1 MTTALRA
8 GDSTGLV
15 RVGVVGTT
23 PYAESHIAAAAAHP
37 RAVLAGIAG
46 RDAGRATEVANR
58 HGAGAA
64 FTGWQSMIDSGAID
78 AVMIVAPDAL
88 HEPIAIAALARGLHV
103 LCEKPLARTSVEA
116 GRMVQAADGSGLVT
130 MSYFALRNT
139 PHHRYLAELV
149 RKGTIGTVRSAAFS
163 LAHGFFRSGDYNWR
177 FDASRGGGVLAD
189 LGCYLFDLAR
199 WYVGDVVSVTA
210 HGARHVARPHP
221 DGVEYTAAPDTTLG
235 ALTFENGAHA
245 TYEASVVSTIGPGH
259 QRNTVQLQGEHGRLE
274 LDHTFARAELRLIR
288 ADSLE
293 IEVIAVP
300 ADFPA
305 PSGDADFIDAILA
318 GRPVTPSFVDGWR
331 VQQVVEA
338 AEQAMWN
345 KTWTDTSTAPHRGAG
360 S

>member
-8 GDSTGLV
+8 GHSTGLV
-15 RVGVVGTT
+15 RIGVVGTT
-23 PYAESHIAAAAAHP
+23 PYAESHIAEVAAHP

-46 RDAGRATEVANR
+46 RDAGRAVEAANR

-64 FTGWQSMIDSGAID
+64 FTGWQSMLDSGAID
-78 AVMIVAPDAL
+78 AVVIVAPDAL
-88 HEPIAIAALARGLHV
+88 HEPIATAALARGLHV
-103 LCEKPLARTSVEA
+103 LCEKPLARTSAEA
-116 GRMVQAADGSGLVT
+116 RRMVQAADGSGLVT

-163 LAHGFFRSGDYNWR
+163 LAHGFFRSEDYNWR

-199 WYVGDVVSVTA
+199 WYVGEVVSVTA
-210 HGARHVARPHP
+210 HGAHHVARPHP
-221 DGVEYTAAPDTTLG
+221 DGVEYAAAPDTALG
-235 ALTFENGAHA
+235 ALTFQNGAHA
-245 TYEASVVSTIGPGH
+245 TFEASVISTIGPGY

-274 LDHTFARAELRLIR
+274 LDHNFSRSDLRLIGG
-288 ADSLE
+288 DSPE
-293 IEVIAVP
+293 MEVVAVP

-305 PSGDADFIDAILA
+305 RSGDADFIDAILA
-318 GRPVTPSFVDGWR
+318 GRPVIPSFVDGWR
-331 VQQVVEA
+331 VQLVVEA
-338 AEQAMWN
+338 AEQAMRSRAWA
-345 KTWTDTSTAPHRGAG
+345 DISTAGNRGAG